1 MRETTKEKKKRS
13 STLLKINI
21 ITGRCQIQISLINAM
36 SKRVNLPYSTQD
48 LFPQSVTTPSSLRMA
63 GGTST
68 RTGSIVS
75 NQSSMYMPR
84 PTLNYGWSSSSSSLT
99 SGSNLASRL
108 NNIKTM
114 IKRLFKPKTL
124 DFETAIWEIFHLIIN
139 PRKMYRSHYFYKQQ
153 QLQQDLF
160 STNSYSR
167 DDPSFLILLTGFLSM
182 SAVAWGIAY
191 LPSLLDIF
199 KLIVYMVLVDFYLTG
214 IVIATVTWILMNKLF
229 NDGIQFS
236 KYNVNYVSWGFC
248 FDIHCNSF
256 LIIWCLLYVVQFV
269 LLPIIRIKG
278 SIISLVIGNLLY
290 FGSIGYYFVVSFYGF
305 NSLPFIS
312 ANFGSTNN
320 KKSPARTLQLVVIAG
335 VVPLLA
341 VAWLITLI
349 FRFNVA
355 DSMVDT
361 YFN

>member
-1 MRETTKEKKKRS
+1 
-13 STLLKINI
+13 
-21 ITGRCQIQISLINAM
+21 M
-36 SKRVNLPYSTQD
+36 SKRVNLPYTTQD
-48 LFPQSVTTPSSLRMA
+48 LFPQPAATPSSLRMA
-63 GGTST
+63 GAST

-75 NQSSMYMPR
+75 NQSSMYVPR
-84 PTLNYGWSSSSSSLT
+84 PTLNYGWSSTSSSAPS
-99 SGSNLASRL
+99 SIASRL

-153 QLQQDLF
+153 QLQQDMF
-160 STNSYSR
+160 SRNSYSR
-167 DDPSFLILLTGFLSM
+167 DDPSFLILLTGFLSI
-182 SAVAWGIAY
+182 SAIAWGVAY
-191 LPSLLDIF
+191 LPGVLDIF

-214 IVIATVTWILMNKLF
+214 IVIATVTWLFMNRLF

-256 LIIWCLLYVVQFV
+256 LIIWCLLYVVQFI
-269 LLPIIRIKG
+269 LLPVIRIKG
-278 SIISLVIGNLLY
+278 SVIALVIGNLLY

-312 ANFGSTNN
+312 ANFGGSNSLTG
-320 KKSPARTLQLVVIAG
+320 KRSPARTLQLVVIAG
-335 VVPLLA
+335 VLPLLA
-341 VAWLITLI
+341 VGWLITLV
-349 FRFNVA
+349 FGFNVA

>member
-1 MRETTKEKKKRS
+1 
-13 STLLKINI
+13 
-21 ITGRCQIQISLINAM
+21 M

-48 LFPQSVTTPSSLRMA
+48 LFPQSVATPSSLRIA

-75 NQSSMYMPR
+75 NQSSMYIPR
-84 PTLNYGWSSSSSSLT
+84 PTLNYGWPSSSSSST
-99 SGSNLASRL
+99 SSNNFVSRL
-108 NNIKTM
+108 HNTKTM

-153 QLQQDLF
+153 QQQQTDQF
-160 STNSYSR
+160 GANSYSR
-167 DDPSFLILLTGFLSM
+167 DDPSFLILLTGFLSI
-182 SAVAWGIAY
+182 SAIAWGIAY
-191 LPSLLDIF
+191 LPSMLDIF
-199 KLIVYMVLVDFYLTG
+199 KLIIYMVLVDFYLTG
-214 IVIATVTWILMNKLF
+214 IVIATITWLFMNKLF
-229 NDGIQFS
+229 KDGIQFS

-256 LIIWCLLYVVQFV
+256 LIIWCLLYVVQFI
-269 LLPIIRIKG
+269 LLPIIRIRR
-278 SIISLVIGNLLY
+278 SVIALVLGNLLY

-312 ANFGSTNN
+312 ANFSTTNN
-320 KKSPARTLQLVVIAG
+320 KKSPARILQLVVIAG
-335 VVPLLA
+335 ILPLLA
-341 VAWLITLI
+341 LAWLITLI
-349 FRFNVA
+349 FGFNVA